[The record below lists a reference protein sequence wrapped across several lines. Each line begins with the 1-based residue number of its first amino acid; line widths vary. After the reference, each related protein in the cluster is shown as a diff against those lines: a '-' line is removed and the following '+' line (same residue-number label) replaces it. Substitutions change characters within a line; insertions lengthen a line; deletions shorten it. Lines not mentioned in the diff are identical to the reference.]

1 LSNAVP
7 GLFGS
12 AELHDPADPSARQ
25 AALAAHDKHLVAK
38 LAAWVDLAAAEPL
51 IAGIMPWH
59 WQNVYAGGAPTYLAL
74 GTSSFT
80 RTRAAVAQ
88 LRQAIGGGAT
98 APPKIGESNGQTNT
112 PLVTRLSLHV
122 RGASVRGPSSALKS
136 DDMPGSG
143 GTKPRVNVLY
153 IVVDDLRIDLPV
165 YGQHHVS
172 APNLAKLAQE
182 SLVFDNAFCNQP
194 VCSPSRNSFLSGR
207 RPSTT
212 KIWNFHSSF
221 RAVGPGWT
229 TLPGHFLSNSYLVL
243 GTGKL
248 FHGG

>member
-1 LSNAVP
+1 MP
-7 GLFGS
+7 GLIGS
-12 AELHDPADPSARQ
+12 AKLHDPAEPNARQ
-25 AALAAHDKHLVAK
+25 AALATHDKHLVAK
-38 LAAWVDLAAAEPL
+38 LAAWVDLTAAEPL
-51 IAGIMPWH
+51 ISGTMPWH

-74 GTSSFT
+74 DTSSFT

-88 LRQAIGGGAT
+88 LRQVIGGGAT
-98 APPKIGESNGQTNT
+98 APLQIGESNGQTNP
-112 PLVTRLSLHV
+112 PLVTKLSLHV
-122 RGASVRGPSSALKS
+122 QLASVRELSSALKS
-136 DDMPGSG
+136 DDIPGSG
-143 GTKPRVNVLY
+143 DKPRVNVLY

-194 VCSPSRNSFLSGR
+194 VCSPSRNSFLTGR

-221 RAVGPGWT
+221 RAVGPRWT